1 MRGAP
6 QRERRPFSKQLRLAL
21 LLLVGL
27 AVVSLVGD
35 RGLVRLYQMHQEKAA
50 LATEVESLAATI
62 HRLKDEAR
70 ALRSDASTIEA
81 IAREEL
87 GLVKPGDLVFQFS
100 GPESTRAP
108 AGENRPHPGTGARTP
123 PR

>member
-1 MRGAP
+1 MPGAP

-35 RGLVRLYQMHQEKAA
+35 RGLVRLYQMHQEKTT
-50 LATEVESLAATI
+50 LEGEVESLAATI
-62 HRLKDEAR
+62 DQLKDEAR
-70 ALRSDASTIEA
+70 ALRSDAATIEA

-87 GLVKPGDLVFQFS
+87 GLVKPGELVFQFPT
-100 GPESTRAP
+100 PESARAP
-108 AGENRPHPGTGARTP
+108 MVEGQRPGPGARNP
-123 PR
+123 GR